1 MRAIPKNDATIME
14 AVKLANNGFHT
25 QAARAFQDAGN
36 QYRNPAE
43 KAELWKAAE
52 RHRRIAQSD

>member
-1 MRAIPKNDATIME
+1 MIPKNDSVVLE
-14 AVKLANNGFHT
+14 AIKAANNGHHT
-25 QAARAFQDAGN
+25 QAARLLQDAGN

-43 KAELWKAAE
+43 KRELWAAAE